1 MDTATPLP
9 FSAEAEQSV
18 LGAVLINPDVLNEL
32 VGILTPDHFYLAQHR
47 EIYEAMLALYDL
59 NIPVDIVTVLDRVVQ
74 NGVFS
79 EADAKVYLA
88 QLVDMVPTSQNARHY
103 AAIVRDKATLRAL
116 INASEEIQ
124 KMCYEASADEV
135 PFVLDAAE
143 QRIFE
148 IAGGRVNTSLTPLR
162 TVVQQ
167 RLEHLNLLAG
177 PEREQ
182 YLGLP
187 THFKGLDRILNGL
200 NKSDLILIAARP
212 GMGKTSFAL
221 NIAQNVAQKSKK
233 KVVIFTLEMSKE
245 QLADRLIAAT
255 ARIDNYKLLT
265 GELAEEDWEYFAAAA
280 ATLSPMPILID
291 DSSDITVSQMKA
303 KLRRVKDLDLVIID
317 YLQLMNSGRR
327 SDNRV
332 QEISEITRSLKL
344 MAKDLNVPVIVLSQ
358 LSRGPEAREN
368 KRPRLSDLRESGS
381 IEQDADVVLFLYRD
395 DYYHP
400 ESEERN
406 ICECSVAKNRHG
418 STSMTKLTWEGRYT
432 RFGDVERVHSEP

>member
-1 MDTATPLP
+1 MDSVGQLP
-9 FSAEAEQSV
+9 FSTEAEQSV

-32 VGILTPDHFYLAQHR
+32 ITVLTPDHFYLEQHR
-47 EIYEAMLALYDL
+47 EIYGAMFNMYDL
-59 NIPVDIVTVLDRVVQ
+59 NIPVDIITVLDRVVQ

-88 QLVDMVPTSQNARHY
+88 QLVELVPTSQNARHY
-103 AAIVRDKATLRAL
+103 AGIVRDKATLRAL
-116 INASEEIQ
+116 ITASEDIQ
-124 KMCYEASADEV
+124 KLCYEASADEV

-143 QRIFE
+143 QRIYA
-148 IAGGRVNTSLTPLR
+148 IAGDRINTALTPLR
-162 TVVQQ
+162 TIVQQ

-182 YLGLP
+182 YLGLR
-187 THFKGLDRILNGL
+187 THFRGLDHILNGL
-200 NKSDLILIAARP
+200 NRSDLILIAARP

-221 NIAQNVAQKSKK
+221 NIAQNVAQKSQK

-245 QLADRLIAAT
+245 QLADRLISSS

-265 GELAEEDWEYFAAAA
+265 GELQEEDWEYFAAAA
-280 ATLSPMPILID
+280 ATLSPMPIFID

-303 KLRRVKDLDLVIID
+303 KLRRVKGLDLVIID

-332 QEISEITRSLKL
+332 QEISEITRGLKL
-344 MAKDLNVPVIVLSQ
+344 MAKDLDVPVIVLSQ
-358 LSRGPEAREN
+358 LSRGPEARDN

-381 IEQDADVVLFLYRD
+381 IEQDADLVMFLYRD
-395 DYYHP
+395 DYYYP
-400 ESEERN
+400 ESEEKN

-418 STSMTKLTWEGRYT
+418 STSMTKLTWEGRFT
-432 RFGDVERVHSEP
+432 RFGDVERMLSEP